1 MAEQIQT
8 TEPGKVGAVR
18 DFLVD
23 TRVEMDKVSWPGK
36 DELVAST
43 RAVIL
48 GSLLLGV
55 AIGLVD
61 KVLQLVLVNGVALLS
76 R

>member
-1 MAEQIQT
+1 MAEQVQQE
-8 TEPGKVGAVR
+8 EPGKVGMVR

-23 TRVEMDKVSWPGK
+23 TRIEMDKVSWPAK
-36 DELVAST
+36 PELITST

-61 KVLQLVLVNGVALLS
+61 KALQLVLVDGVALLS